1 MKRALFCLLAAWCM
15 ALAFIGV
22 RAENVTMMTDVFG
35 NERFS
40 VVEEAAR
47 RFLRYER
54 KQGNEWKTA
63 WENDAILPDGE
74 MGWLNING
82 DAGSGQ
88 WHTVW
93 FTRETGPQVSVYGSR
108 DEEAEHEDFSLVLEQ
123 GPDGDWFVVIYD
135 DAETDLCAWLFEDC
149 VLFCDSVPDIA
160 KGICEEAPN
169 RDAAAFDPEELRTM
183 EGNIVPYD
191 ASETERFSVAREDG
205 LNELRLEKKMD
216 GPVIVDLFANAEP
229 LYIALD
235 EKAVCPVHTRPSKVS
250 PRAANGKAAVSLT
263 DWLMLLCRKG
273 DWAFV
278 LYETTPGHYRTG
290 WIEGAQNDRLERAV
304 QMTQEAAFAW
314 YGGTINKDTAL
325 MDDPVCASGVLG
337 TVPKGTRA
345 TYLDVMEARKADDSE
360 TETLVYVE
368 TTLNGEIWRGF
379 IREDDIDLD
388 DMTSFG

>member
-1 MKRALFCLLAAWCM
+1 M
-15 ALAFIGV
+15 AFAFIGV

-40 VVEEAAR
+40 VVEEETR

-123 GPDGDWFVVIYD
+123 GPDGDWFVVTYD

-169 RDAAAFDPEELRTM
+169 RDAA
-183 EGNIVPYD
+183 
-191 ASETERFSVAREDG
+191 
-205 LNELRLEKKMD
+205 
-216 GPVIVDLFANAEP
+216 
-229 LYIALD
+229 
-235 EKAVCPVHTRPSKVS
+235 
-250 PRAANGKAAVSLT
+250 
-263 DWLMLLCRKG
+263 
-273 DWAFV
+273 
-278 LYETTPGHYRTG
+278 
-290 WIEGAQNDRLERAV
+290 
-304 QMTQEAAFAW
+304 
-314 YGGTINKDTAL
+314 
-325 MDDPVCASGVLG
+325 GV
-337 TVPKGTRA
+337 
-345 TYLDVMEARKADDSE
+345 
-360 TETLVYVE
+360 
-368 TTLNGEIWRGF
+368 
-379 IREDDIDLD
+379 
-388 DMTSFG
+388 

>member
-1 MKRALFCLLAAWCM
+1 M

-40 VVEEAAR
+40 VVEEAAC

-63 WENDAILPDGE
+63 WENDVILPDGE

-123 GPDGDWFVVIYD
+123 GPDGDWFVVTYD

-205 LNELRLEKKMD
+205 LNELRREKKMD
-216 GPVIVDLFANAEP
+216 GPDNYVIHGSQSDSRAD
-229 LYIALD
+229 I
-235 EKAVCPVHTRPSKVS
+235 KVS
-250 PRAANGKAAVSLT
+250 VENEKEAVKR
-263 DWLMLLCRKG
+263 WN
-273 DWAFV
+273 A
-278 LYETTPGHYRTG
+278 
-290 WIEGAQNDRLERAV
+290 
-304 QMTQEAAFAW
+304 
-314 YGGTINKDTAL
+314 
-325 MDDPVCASGVLG
+325 
-337 TVPKGTRA
+337 
-345 TYLDVMEARKADDSE
+345 
-360 TETLVYVE
+360 
-368 TTLNGEIWRGF
+368 
-379 IREDDIDLD
+379 
-388 DMTSFG
+388 